1 VRLPNN
7 QKIATQNPFLPREI
21 VAFLPCSSILVLF
34 LLFFRIFS
42 HPVLFIFAPHNVFK
56 IKLVSP
62 FGQHDTFTF
71 HFEQGRELKIKNHFS
86 PNKVL
91 NRAPIQKILSLPS
104 AEIVWV
110 LLSNFPYRGWGVGI
124 SCAWIGGH
132 LPRPPIRSFYSLF
145 GTGQFETMFSRLF
158 CVWFYLMCFLLFFL
172 KRPFFRFFPIA
183 FEFHGRW
190 FSNHPVQWNANNMR
204 IEHIHMFGINIKKG
218 LQILKNI
225 CMLMKIVILSN
236 WKINWSDL

>member
-86 PNKVL
+86 PKLSGAEWGGWTSSMISTWYLVKRFHASISSRKFHMCL
-91 NRAPIQKILSLPS
+91 CEILYVDYISGFILLKILSH
-104 AEIVWV
+104 
-110 LLSNFPYRGWGVGI
+110 R
-124 SCAWIGGH
+124 
-132 LPRPPIRSFYSLF
+132 
-145 GTGQFETMFSRLF
+145 
-158 CVWFYLMCFLLFFL
+158 
-172 KRPFFRFFPIA
+172 IA
-183 FEFHGRW
+183 MQG
-190 FSNHPVQWNANNMR
+190 
-204 IEHIHMFGINIKKG
+204 
-218 LQILKNI
+218 
-225 CMLMKIVILSN
+225 
-236 WKINWSDL
+236 

>member
-71 HFEQGRELKIKNHFS
+71 HFEPGRELKIKNHFS

-104 AEIVWV
+104 AKIVWV
-110 LLSNFPYRGWGVGI
+110 LLSDFPYRGWGVGI
-124 SCAWIGGH
+124 SCA
-132 LPRPPIRSFYSLF
+132 
-145 GTGQFETMFSRLF
+145 
-158 CVWFYLMCFLLFFL
+158 
-172 KRPFFRFFPIA
+172 
-183 FEFHGRW
+183 
-190 FSNHPVQWNANNMR
+190 
-204 IEHIHMFGINIKKG
+204 
-218 LQILKNI
+218 
-225 CMLMKIVILSN
+225 
-236 WKINWSDL
+236 